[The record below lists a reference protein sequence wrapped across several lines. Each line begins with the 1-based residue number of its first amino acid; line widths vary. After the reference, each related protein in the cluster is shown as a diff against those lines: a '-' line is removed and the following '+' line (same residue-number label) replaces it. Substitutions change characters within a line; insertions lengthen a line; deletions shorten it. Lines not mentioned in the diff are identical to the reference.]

1 MHRNKFSVSVVL
13 SLTPTWVIGLFVY
26 VGTLLWSINLSFTNS
41 RFMPSDKYV
50 GFYQYEKLFHTGRW
64 LVSIENIIIF
74 GVLYIAGCLC
84 LGFVLAAAL
93 DRKVR
98 FENTLRTIFLYPYAM
113 SFVVTGVIWQ
123 WMLNPTLGIQSVG
136 RSLGWENFEFNW
148 IVRPEMAIYTVVIA
162 AIWQGGGLVM
172 VILLSSMKG
181 INHDQWRAAH
191 IEGIPVW
198 RTYLS
203 IILPQLMPAV
213 SAAAMI
219 LGMGVIRT
227 YDLVVALTSGGP
239 GYSTEVPAKFIMDNL
254 FERQNIGLAAAGATV
269 LLVSVLAVIVPM
281 KYVIYQREKLGKVR
295 GKTHA

>member
-1 MHRNKFSVSVVL
+1 MYRRKSSVSTFL
-13 SLTPTWVIGLFVY
+13 SLVPTWAIGLFVY

-50 GFYQYEKLFHTGRW
+50 GLYQYEKLFHTSRW
-64 LVSIENIIIF
+64 LVSIENIIVF
-74 GVLYIAGCLC
+74 GVLYIVGCLC
-84 LGFVLAAAL
+84 LGFILAAAL

-136 RSLGWENFEFNW
+136 RSLGWESFEFNW

-162 AIWQGGGLVM
+162 SIWQGGGLVM

-181 INHDQWRAAH
+181 INEDQWKAAH
-191 IEGIPVW
+191 LEGIPVW
-198 RTYLS
+198 RTYVS
-203 IILPQLMPAV
+203 IILPQLMPAI

-219 LGMGVIRT
+219 LGMAVVRT

-254 FERQNIGLAAAGATV
+254 FERQNIGLAAAGASV
-269 LLVSVLAVIVPM
+269 LLVSALAVIVPV
-281 KYVIYQREKLGKVR
+281 KYAIHLREKLSKGK
-295 GKTHA
+295 GAAHA